1 MILLLV
7 FGLIGLVA
15 PGWFMA
21 CIGIASNLED
31 DPGLVWFFRIVGGI
45 MAGIAIY
52 YLVSHALSP
61 PRG

>member
-1 MILLLV
+1 LIILLI
-7 FGLIGLVA
+7 FGLIGLLA

-21 CIGIASNLED
+21 CVGIGSALED
-31 DPGLVWFFRIVGGI
+31 DAGLVWFFRIVGGI

-52 YLVSHALSP
+52 FMVSSAFYP

>member
-1 MILLLV
+1 MIILLI
-7 FGLIGLVA
+7 FGLIGLLA

-21 CIGIASNLED
+21 CVGIASNLEED
-31 DPGLVWFFRIVGGI
+31 RGLVWFFRIVGGL

-52 YLVSHALSP
+52 FMVSATLFP